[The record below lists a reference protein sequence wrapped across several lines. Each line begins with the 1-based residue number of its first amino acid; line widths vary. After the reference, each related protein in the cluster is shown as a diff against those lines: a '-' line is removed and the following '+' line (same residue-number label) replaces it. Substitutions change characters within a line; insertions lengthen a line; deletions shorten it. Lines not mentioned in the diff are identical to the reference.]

1 MRTLFPHGIF
11 PMQTPERLDGRA
23 LAYIGI
29 ALLTWSSA
37 YAAIAYA
44 LASFTPGEVAL
55 ARLSIG
61 SFCFALLLLVKR
73 VPMPARRDWSQMVL
87 LGVIGLT
94 VYHLC
99 LNSAETRV
107 ASGTAAILIS
117 LIPAAT
123 AALSAIWLRERLSP
137 RTLAGLGVALVG
149 VVMVVLVSGKDVK
162 FEPMAALVLVS
173 VLASATFFVG
183 QKPLFARNSMLGVTG
198 FTFFAGTLATLPFGL
213 GLPHALAVAPAS
225 HIGALLWLGIAPTFI
240 GYIAWNAA
248 LHRASASQVSSF
260 IYFSPPIAV
269 LIGWVWLG
277 ERPTLLTLVGGAVTV
292 GGVVLANTKRR
303 APQVAAPMAATP
315 VKQS

>member
-1 MRTLFPHGIF
+1 MH
-11 PMQTPERLDGRA
+11 TPERLDGRA
-23 LAYIGI
+23 LVYIGV

-44 LASFTPGEVAL
+44 LASFSPGEVAL

-61 SFCFALLLLVKR
+61 SLCFAALLLFKR
-73 VPMPARRDWSQMVL
+73 VPLPARRDWPQLAL
-87 LGVIGLT
+87 LGLIGLT

-99 LNSAETRV
+99 LNFAETRV

-123 AALSAIWLRERLSP
+123 AALSAIWLRERLAP
-137 RTLAGLGVALVG
+137 RTLGGLGIALAG
-149 VVMVVLVSGKDVK
+149 VIVVVLASGKGVK

-198 FTFFAGTLATLPFGL
+198 FTFFCGTLGALPFGL
-213 GLPHALAVAPAS
+213 GLPQALLHAPAAQIAALA
-225 HIGALLWLGIAPTFI
+225 WLGVAPTFV

-248 LHRASASQVSSF
+248 LQRASASQVSSF

-269 LIGWVWLG
+269 LIGWIWLG
-277 ERPTLLTLVGGAVTV
+277 EQPTLLTLAGGAITV
-292 GGVVLANTKRR
+292 GGVVLANARR
-303 APQVAAPMAATP
+303 RPPAATAVP
-315 VKQS
+315 SLNAAVAKQG